1 MRKYQM
7 RALALDSTIIVSTSV
22 GLEVSRLA
30 LDETYVQPGYILL
43 QHLIIFAVWLC
54 SMILGG
60 AYNLRNL
67 GSGIQEFKVVT
78 RASFQGFLLLCVLA
92 LAVNVHLPRINLFA
106 GWFSS
111 LVLVTL
117 GRKYLQTRLYAD
129 RKNGMS
135 MRNTFILGS
144 AEYAAEFT
152 KVLHSNTQYGLR
164 VVGSMP
170 FNNGNDLV
178 RSDVWLATIDQGIK
192 DGNVEVIILEDSQ
205 NRQGEL
211 FSDLSWH
218 LNQHEIDMLIVP
230 RFVHQ
235 FGPRLEFQQHGQLPL
250 VFIDEPTL
258 SMGHL
263 FLKRTFDLVFSL
275 IALVVLSPILILTSL
290 AILIND
296 FGPVFFIQERIGVN
310 GELFKIL
317 KFRSMIMNA
326 HTMQDSVWQA
336 AQEDGTNNKAKDD
349 PRITSVGRFIRKYSI
364 DELPQL
370 INVLKG
376 DMSIV
381 GPRPIQQVELDM
393 LQNSDLRRHLIKPAL
408 TGLWQISG
416 RSDTTWEERIQLD
429 LEYLHNWSLGLD
441 IGIIL
446 KTVKVVAT
454 GEGAY

>member
-1 MRKYQM
+1 M
-7 RALALDSTIIVSTSV
+7 V
-22 GLEVSRLA
+22 
-30 LDETYVQPGYILL
+30 
-43 QHLIIFAVWLC
+43 
-54 SMILGG
+54 LGG
-60 AYNLRNL
+60 AYNLRYL
-67 GSGIQEFKVVT
+67 GTSIQEFRVVT

-92 LAVNVHLPRINLFA
+92 LALNVHLPRINIFA

-111 LVLVTL
+111 LILVTL
-117 GRKYLQTRLYAD
+117 GRKYLQVRLYSD
-129 RKNGMS
+129 RKHGLS
-135 MRNTFILGS
+135 MRNAFILGS
-144 AEYAAEFT
+144 AEYASEFT
-152 KVLHSNTQYGLR
+152 MLLQSNTQYGLR
-164 VVGSMP
+164 AVGSMP
-170 FNNGNDLV
+170 FNSGQDLV
-178 RSDVWLATIDQGIK
+178 RSDVWLATIDQSIV

-205 NRQGEL
+205 ESQGEL

-230 RFVHQ
+230 RFVHL
-235 FGPRLEFQQHGQLPL
+235 FGPRLEFQQHGQLPM
-250 VFIDEPTL
+250 VYIDEPTL
-258 SMGHL
+258 NMGHL
-263 FLKRTFDLVFSL
+263 FLKRAFDVVFSL
-275 IALVVLSPILILTSL
+275 FALLLLSPILILTSL

-296 FGPVFFIQERIGVN
+296 FGSVFFVQDRVGIN
-310 GELFKIL
+310 GQLFKIL

-336 AQEDGTNNKAKDD
+336 AQEDGSNNKAKDD
-349 PRITSVGRFIRKYSI
+349 PRITSVGKFIRKYSI

-370 INVLKG
+370 LNVLKG

-381 GPRPIQQVELDM
+381 GPRPIQQVELEM
-393 LQNSDLRRHLIKPAL
+393 LQNSDLRRHLIKPGL